1 MSQPS
6 LANSDL
12 ADPAQRQSALFA
24 GLVLQHVNM
33 ALMFLGRMPG
43 PEGKPVER
51 DLDAASA
58 FVDTLEMLEV
68 KTQGNLT
75 KDETEFLKQS
85 LMSVR
90 MAFAQAVQEPEAPAG
105 TEGKP
110 AEATAPANP
119 AAAAPASAEQA
130 AREEKVRFSKKY

>member
-6 LANSDL
+6 LADSDL
-12 ADPAQRQSALFA
+12 TDPAQRHSALLA

-90 MAFAQAVQEPEAPAG
+90 MAFAQAVQEPEASAP

-110 AEATAPANP
+110 AEPST
-119 AAAAPASAEQA
+119 PASPGAATPAPEEQA
-130 AREEKVRFSKKY
+130 ARGEKVRFSKKY